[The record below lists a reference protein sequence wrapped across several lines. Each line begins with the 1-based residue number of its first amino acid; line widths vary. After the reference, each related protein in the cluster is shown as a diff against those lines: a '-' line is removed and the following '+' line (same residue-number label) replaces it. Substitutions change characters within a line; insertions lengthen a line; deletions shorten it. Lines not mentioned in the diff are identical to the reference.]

1 MGPKRFDTERS
12 EVENL
17 VVYTG
22 ATEILLLIA
31 PTGRNPLRVPSEA
44 SVLPT
49 HDKITPVA
57 FFYNGTYGLHE
68 V

>member
-1 MGPKRFDTERS
+1 MGSPPRASSIARWPK
-12 EVENL
+12 L

-31 PTGRNPLRVPSEA
+31 PTGRNPLRVPREA

-49 HDKITPVA
+49 HDKITPVV